1 MKRVSAALV
10 FLSIGQTAQAQD
22 AYGPATGNGY
32 LAICTRDDDVHRTAC
47 NFYAA
52 GMRNMLLMLETLGQL
67 RPPDCS
73 PDAITLGE
81 KRDIFIAYLKANP
94 SLRHLGTPLLYLR
107 AMVEAFP
114 CPSELK

>member
-1 MKRVSAALV
+1 MKWVFVALV
-10 FLSIGQTAQAQD
+10 FLLVCQTARAQD
-22 AYGPATGNGY
+22 VYGPATGNGY

-52 GMRNMLLMLETLGQL
+52 GMHNMLLTLEILGQL

-73 PDAITLGE
+73 PDAITLGK